1 MSGDDDLVVK
11 ADFADGFCLIRAAGH
26 DDAVLAVRHQR
37 MVIIHG
43 VDLAETGKIAVF
55 DIDAR
60 DVVLAL
66 RLRLGAVLF
75 QIMDRV
81 DGNAQAGGLAHDDL
95 GAGPVEPQHIAVD
108 DLAGDDKAGQSGRCC
123 RHGW

>member
-1 MSGDDDLVVK
+1 MSGDDYFVIKPYLT
-11 ADFADGFCLIRAAGH
+11 DGTVRSLGQNKDVIPFC
-26 DDAVLAVRHQR
+26 DQR
-37 MVIIHG
+37 MVGIHG

-75 QIMDRV
+75 QVMDR
-81 DGNAQAGGLAHDDL
+81 
-95 GAGPVEPQHIAVD
+95 PE
-108 DLAGDDKAGQSGRCC
+108 
-123 RHGW
+123 

>member
-1 MSGDDDLVVK
+1 
-11 ADFADGFCLIRAAGH
+11 
-26 DDAVLAVRHQR
+26 

-43 VDLAETGKIAVF
+43 VDLAEAGKIAVF

-81 DGNAQAGGLAHDDL
+81 DGNAPG
-95 GAGPVEPQHIAVD
+95 
-108 DLAGDDKAGQSGRCC
+108 
-123 RHGW
+123 